1 LDYLKRMVGK
11 QYTVHAFT
19 DARCFLEKLG
29 SEESPGL
36 VVLSWEG
43 ADVSLPILSE
53 LRAAHSEVPV
63 VALSCSNQ
71 VSDYQHFLR
80 LGATEVLLKPLVKG
94 DLEEVLSKLL
104 PSLQTDPKH
113 ATEIPLDD
121 DRSFVR
127 SSKRMREIEGQAK
140 LVASSD
146 IPVLILGES
155 GTGKEVLA
163 TYTHKMSRRSKKMFM
178 KINCAAMPAELLESE
193 LFGYEQGAFTGAA
206 KMKPGKFETCDGGTI
221 FLDEIGE
228 MPAIL
233 QAKLLQVLQDGTFS
247 RLGGRTSMR
256 VDVRII
262 SATNVNM
269 KEAMAQK
276 SFREDLYYRLNG
288 ISLVLPPLRERTE
301 EIPSLVSYFMRKG
314 AAKYGLQPMS
324 VSSELMALFTEFSW
338 PGNLRELENVIN
350 RLLVMQDEKSII
362 EEVTVRAVPGISAD
376 RAAAVGNITHLGGL
390 KDMVRDLKGEAE
402 SVAITQVLEAKG
414 WNRRAAALS
423 LQISYK
429 ALLYKIKQYN
439 LAPSSMQM
447 RGYQLDMGGRAL
459 RA

>member
-1 LDYLKRMVGK
+1 
-11 QYTVHAFT
+11 
-19 DARCFLEKLG
+19 
-29 SEESPGL
+29 
-36 VVLSWEG
+36 
-43 ADVSLPILSE
+43 
-53 LRAAHSEVPV
+53 
-63 VALSCSNQ
+63 
-71 VSDYQHFLR
+71 
-80 LGATEVLLKPLVKG
+80 
-94 DLEEVLSKLL
+94 
-104 PSLQTDPKH
+104 
-113 ATEIPLDD
+113 
-121 DRSFVR
+121 
-127 SSKRMREIEGQAK
+127 
-140 LVASSD
+140 
-146 IPVLILGES
+146 
-155 GTGKEVLA
+155 
-163 TYTHKMSRRSKKMFM
+163 
-178 KINCAAMPAELLESE
+178 
-193 LFGYEQGAFTGAA
+193 
-206 KMKPGKFETCDGGTI
+206 
-221 FLDEIGE
+221 
-228 MPAIL
+228 
-233 QAKLLQVLQDGTFS
+233 
-247 RLGGRTSMR
+247 
-256 VDVRII
+256 
-262 SATNVNM
+262 
-269 KEAMAQK
+269 
-276 SFREDLYYRLNG
+276 
-288 ISLVLPPLRERTE
+288 
-301 EIPSLVSYFMRKG
+301 MRKG